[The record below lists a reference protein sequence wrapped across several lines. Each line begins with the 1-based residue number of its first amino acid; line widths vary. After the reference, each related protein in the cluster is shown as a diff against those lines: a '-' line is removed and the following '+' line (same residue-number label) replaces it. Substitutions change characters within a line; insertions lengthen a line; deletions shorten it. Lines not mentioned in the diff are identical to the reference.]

1 MEQMPRS
8 GGSPFNFS
16 SGNDPSDPVFQP
28 LGLNLAKAFPE
39 QLDSTAHFNTSF
51 QRLSTQ
57 QNESSNYIY
66 DPGFFEIPW
75 ERNVTTSFNNDETI
89 DPHERQSFPA
99 VNSGLFAS
107 QADVPL
113 ALPTETDLHSQHS
126 YLDSMNHLTESIHRA
141 HLEHAGPNF
150 PVPNAAPNTGL
161 PRRRSRYLIRSS
173 QSSGSPIFIPSQAD
187 SDLNPMQRWQES
199 PPEDEPASRSA
210 IISALRSSE
219 RRDMKIGSHG
229 AFNGYRRP
237 ASLASSNS
245 DTSFSSHQSIRS
257 TRSEASSATQES
269 QKTQRRNQNRVR
281 KTGKR
286 RTAAKDDTNRPFC
299 CTFCCDKFKSK
310 YDWVRHEKSLHLNLE
325 GWVCAPHG
333 GFPISPLTGRQ
344 HCVFCYCL
352 EPSLEHLDEHNYGPC
367 SRTRRTFR
375 RKDHLV
381 QHLRLAHRL
390 DKLPVLDEW
399 KTGSVEVTSRCGFC
413 DHRLESWEERVE
425 HLAAHFKKGL
435 TMRHWHGDHDF
446 EPSIAAQ
453 VMNAV
458 PPYLLAS
465 ESISMV
471 PFSATNSN
479 SKDHLAQISSRA
491 DGANIRAEGSPKESE
506 LQEKDE
512 STAMLTS
519 SLEQLQTNNVP
530 LNTFLE
536 VVTMH
541 LGQFARQNMSQG
553 IIPTD
558 EMFQREARRV
568 LYDSDDPWNQTFAD
582 NPEWISNFRRNHYRQ
597 NHFSMEPGGH
607 SDQ

>member
-1 MEQMPRS
+1 M
-8 GGSPFNFS
+8 
-16 SGNDPSDPVFQP
+16 
-28 LGLNLAKAFPE
+28 
-39 QLDSTAHFNTSF
+39 
-51 QRLSTQ
+51 
-57 QNESSNYIY
+57 
-66 DPGFFEIPW
+66 
-75 ERNVTTSFNNDETI
+75 
-89 DPHERQSFPA
+89 
-99 VNSGLFAS
+99 
-107 QADVPL
+107 DVPP
-113 ALPTETDLHSQHS
+113 ALPTRPSIHSQHS
-126 YLDSMNHLTESIHRA
+126 YLDSMNHLSESIYRA
-141 HLEHAGPNF
+141 HLENVGPDDISNAGPNV
-150 PVPNAAPNTGL
+150 PVPNANPNTGL
-161 PRRRSRYLIRSS
+161 PRRRSRYLTRSS
-173 QSSGSPIFIPSQAD
+173 RSSTTPLFIPHQAD

-219 RRDMKIGSHG
+219 RKDMNIGNHG
-229 AFNGYRRP
+229 AFSGHRRP

-245 DTSFSSHQSIRS
+245 DTSFSSHQSVRS
-257 TRSEASSATQES
+257 TRSEASSATQDS
-269 QKTQRRNQNRVR
+269 HKSHYRNQSRIR

-286 RTAAKDDTNRPFC
+286 RTATKDEINRRFC

-333 GFPISPLTGRQ
+333 GSPISPLTGRH

-352 EPSLEHLDEHNYGPC
+352 EPSLEHLDGHNYGPC
-367 SRTRRTFR
+367 SKTRRTFR

-390 DKLPVLDEW
+390 DTLPVLDEW
-399 KTGSVEVTSRCGFC
+399 KTGSVKVTSRCGFC

-435 TMRHWHGDHDF
+435 TMCHWHGDHDF

-471 PFSATNSN
+471 PFSATNFN
-479 SKDHLAQISSRA
+479 SKDHFAQISSRA
-491 DGANIRAEGSPKESE
+491 DGANTRMEGSPKESE
-506 LQEKDE
+506 LQGGNE

-519 SLEQLQTNNVP
+519 SLEQLQTCDVP

-597 NHFSMEPGGH
+597 NDFSMDPGGQ
-607 SDQ
+607 SGQ